1 MSTLF
6 NIPKDHSTFIYHKD
20 VEDIVRPL
28 RELLNINY
36 FCFSR
41 IYDNGK
47 HIALTTNPAWFLRY
61 YNNRYFLKE
70 AISKTGIV
78 GNFYPIVWD
87 YVIDIDKLSYQA
99 MLDTRN
105 HNFAHLFSLKYISM
119 KYIDLYSMSVPEEE
133 KQSNEKY
140 LQYYE
145 IIKKFTLYF
154 QSAAASIINKAEKT
168 RLVLII

>member
-6 NIPKDHSTFIYHKD
+6 NIPKDHPTFIYHND
-20 VEDIVRPL
+20 IEDIVRPL

-36 FCFSR
+36 FCFNR
-41 IYDNGK
+41 IYHNGK
-47 HIALTTNPAWFLRY
+47 HIALTTNPVWFLRC
-61 YNNRYFLKE
+61 YNNRYYLKE
-70 AISKTGIV
+70 EISKTGIV

-99 MLDTRN
+99 MFDARN

-119 KYIDLYSMSVPEEE
+119 KYFDLYSMSVPKEEH
-133 KQSNEKY
+133 QANTKY

-145 IIKKFTLYF
+145 LIKKFTLYF
-154 QSAAASIINKAEKT
+154 QSTAAFIINKAEKN